1 MLTPRIQRAKKNKVQ
16 PVKTRGTKRKN
27 RNVPLGDAG
36 RHGEQA
42 QVGKTQDEL
51 TLIQS
56 TEQEHMKVKL
66 QSKTGNQSH
75 KLKHDEQI
83 HL

>member
-42 QVGKTQDEL
+42 QVGKTQDEQ
-51 TLIQS
+51 TLIHR
-56 TEQEHMKVKL
+56 TETQEGKT
-66 QSKTGNQSH
+66 SK
-75 KLKHDEQI
+75 
-83 HL
+83 